1 VNDSDGIENRLNCI
15 KFFLNRLFY
24 FCLINVTF
32 QTEVIAMKF
41 CFCRFLLAAA
51 ILVLAI
57 GWWPASWAKIVIIIA
72 SAILTLMSLFHSVCC
87 CRKGK
92 DTCKETS

>member
-1 VNDSDGIENRLNCI
+1 
-15 KFFLNRLFY
+15 
-24 FCLINVTF
+24 
-32 QTEVIAMKF
+32 MKL
-41 CFCRFLLAAA
+41 CFCRFILAAA

-72 SAILTLMSLFHSVCC
+72 SAILTLMSFFYNVCC